1 MGRHQVSTAIVT
13 WYEDGFGRRDEAIV
27 KWLIPMKPTELV
39 WTLLSRS
46 IRESMARVKRNTSHE
61 PNRMLMRENKG
72 FFSFAF
78 DMAHVKYGV

>member
-1 MGRHQVSTAIVT
+1 
-13 WYEDGFGRRDEAIV
+13 
-27 KWLIPMKPTELV
+27 MKPTELDLPV

-46 IRESMARVKRNTSHE
+46 IRESMARVKRSTSHE
-61 PNRMLMRENKG
+61 PNRMLMRKG